1 MKSSNGEMVDTRDY
15 LIKKGIPQLFE
26 CLLTGLM
33 YHRPNDHLDYMQQ
46 CIEKIRANGMNSV
59 RWDLFL
65 QSKPVE
71 QLSLHTKAKVD
82 KDSSQNDATS
92 EIDSPRLC
100 IEEDSVVICIVAGPG
115 IDGSTFLK
123 ELIMHY
129 PKFIYVNLPD
139 LLKTRAINEQNQQQ
153 SRWHEAIQKLNN
165 RELLPN
171 DIVLETLLLKMNQ
184 HSDVDGFVIDGYPK
198 TETQYLDL
206 KKHVGMDRLK
216 CVILLD
222 ISEDY
227 SRQRLSERIS
237 HRDEVGNNNE
247 SDSID
252 CCISIFKN
260 QTLQVCKI
268 IDDDEKLRVIDGE
281 LNNDEILE
289 DILEL
294 FDQMI
299 SSKLV
304 ESEVHLIS
312 NASPNNVLAPV
323 NRRMK
328 GYESRPS
335 ISSIPRIVPVFP
347 DNGRM
352 HGINNC
358 PIILLL
364 GGPGSGRTEQA
375 LSLCKKFPGLAY
387 FNVTDFLRKNV
398 LDFINEN
405 DTKDWDVIARRVHSS
420 DPPSN
425 KDRLIPEYWDVQS
438 EVIRL
443 ESSNLAENN
452 RAVIIEGF
460 PCHEGQLNTFN
471 QCIGGVDLVIL
482 LDCEETTLI
491 DRLHQRYERLKRA
504 EDEDAIVLQRISFFK
519 HCTLPVIRYY
529 DERGKLV
536 TIPGDQEQSLIF
548 KNLVAL
554 MEFFLSTKEKSNNET
569 SDNKIVKTEE
579 IIPVISKLIK
589 NESRKLLTS
598 VTIDDDQSLETSFED
613 SVTKDN
619 DSSPSSQIIITPEC
633 KQNSLDQIELKLD
646 NLEGSPEKTVND
658 YLDKYKFVFVI
669 GSCDE
674 IRRLYCKHILK
685 QCNYN
690 YISMKSITDPVNF
703 DGDNTFNLDKLI
715 QIIIEEMSRTRKAGY
730 IIDGIPNSLAQAKE
744 IEAYSDSLK
753 FSNCKLVVLL
763 EDKFSEHDHSGD
775 NLQCHKNKVEES
787 LIEFLESTKKL
798 YRIPCSQNE
807 DEIAYQLHNLFT

>member
-1 MKSSNGEMVDTRDY
+1 MVDARDY

-71 QLSLHTKAKVD
+71 QLSLDMKTKVD
-82 KDSSQNDATS
+82 KDSSQHDAIS

-100 IEEDSVVICIVAGPG
+100 IKEDSVVICIIAGPG
-115 IDGSTFLK
+115 IDRSIFSK

-129 PKFIYVNLPD
+129 PKFVYVNLPD
-139 LLKTRAINEQNQQQ
+139 LLKTRAINEQSQQQ

-171 DIVLETLLLKMNQ
+171 DIVLETLLLKLNQ

-198 TETQYLDL
+198 TETQYLDV
-206 KKHVGMDRLK
+206 KRHVGMDRLK

-222 ISEDY
+222 VSEEY

-237 HRDEVGNNNE
+237 YRDEVCNNNE

-252 CCISIFKN
+252 CCLSIFKN

-281 LNNDEILE
+281 LNNNEILE

-294 FDQMI
+294 FDHMI
-299 SSKLV
+299 SNKLV
-304 ESEVHLIS
+304 ESEVHLAS
-312 NASPNNVLAPV
+312 NASSNNLLAPV
-323 NRRMK
+323 NRKTK

-335 ISSIPRIVPVFP
+335 ISSIPKIMPVFP
-347 DNGRM
+347 DNGRI
-352 HGINNC
+352 HGIYNC

-375 LSLCKKFPGLAY
+375 LRLCKKFSGLAY

-405 DTKDWDVIARRVHSS
+405 DTRDWDVIARRVHSS

-504 EDEDAIVLQRISFFK
+504 DDQDAVVLQRISFFK

-529 DERGKLV
+529 DERGKLI

-548 KNLVAL
+548 HNLVAV
-554 MEFFLSTKEKSNNET
+554 MEFFLSTG
-569 SDNKIVKTEE
+569 
-579 IIPVISKLIK
+579 
-589 NESRKLLTS
+589 

-619 DSSPSSQIIITPEC
+619 DSSPSSQLLITPEC
-633 KQNSLDQIELKLD
+633 NENSLDQIESKLEH
-646 NLEGSPEKTVND
+646 LEGSPAKTVND
-658 YLDKYKFVFVI
+658 DLDKYKFIFVI

-715 QIIIEEMSRTRKAGY
+715 QIITEEMSRTRKAGY
-730 IIDGIPNSLAQAKE
+730 IIDGIPNSLAQVKE

-753 FSNCKLVVLL
+753 FSNCKLIVLL

-775 NLQCHKNKVEES
+775 NSHCYKHKVEES
-787 LIEFLESTKKL
+787 LMGFLESTKKL

-807 DEIAYQLHNLFT
+807 DEIAYQLHNLFS

>member
-1 MKSSNGEMVDTRDY
+1 MVDARDY

-71 QLSLHTKAKVD
+71 QLSLDMKTKVD
-82 KDSSQNDATS
+82 KDSSQHDAIS

-100 IEEDSVVICIVAGPG
+100 IKEDSVVICIIAGPG
-115 IDGSTFLK
+115 IDRSIFSK

-129 PKFIYVNLPD
+129 PKFVYVNLPD
-139 LLKTRAINEQNQQQ
+139 LLKTRAINEQSQQQ

-171 DIVLETLLLKMNQ
+171 DIVLETLLLKLNQ

-198 TETQYLDL
+198 TETQYLDV
-206 KKHVGMDRLK
+206 KRHVGMDRLK

-222 ISEDY
+222 VSEEY

-237 HRDEVGNNNE
+237 YRDEVCNNNE

-252 CCISIFKN
+252 CCLSIFKN

-281 LNNDEILE
+281 LNNNEILE

-294 FDQMI
+294 FDHMI
-299 SSKLV
+299 SNKLV
-304 ESEVHLIS
+304 ESEVHLAS
-312 NASPNNVLAPV
+312 NASSNNLLAPV
-323 NRRMK
+323 NRKTK

-335 ISSIPRIVPVFP
+335 ISSIPKIMPVFP
-347 DNGRM
+347 DNGRI
-352 HGINNC
+352 HGIYNC

-375 LSLCKKFPGLAY
+375 LRLCKKFSGLAY

-405 DTKDWDVIARRVHSS
+405 DTRDWDVIARRVHSS

-504 EDEDAIVLQRISFFK
+504 DDQDAVVLQRISFFK

-529 DERGKLV
+529 DERGKLI

-548 KNLVAL
+548 HNLVAV
-554 MEFFLSTKEKSNNET
+554 MEFFLSTKEESNIET
-569 SDNKIVKTEE
+569 PDNKIVKTEE

-589 NESRKLLTS
+589 NENRKLLTG

-619 DSSPSSQIIITPEC
+619 DSSPSSQLLITPEC
-633 KQNSLDQIELKLD
+633 NENSLDQIESKLEH
-646 NLEGSPEKTVND
+646 LEGSPAKTVND
-658 YLDKYKFVFVI
+658 DLDKYKFIFVI

-715 QIIIEEMSRTRKAGY
+715 QIITEEMSRTRKAGY
-730 IIDGIPNSLAQAKE
+730 IIDGIPNSLAQVKE

-753 FSNCKLVVLL
+753 FSNCKLIVLL

-775 NLQCHKNKVEES
+775 NSHCYKHKVEES
-787 LIEFLESTKKL
+787 LMGFLESTKKL
-798 YRIPCSQNE
+798 YRVS
-807 DEIAYQLHNLFT
+807 

>member
-1 MKSSNGEMVDTRDY
+1 M
-15 LIKKGIPQLFE
+15 
-26 CLLTGLM
+26 
-33 YHRPNDHLDYMQQ
+33 
-46 CIEKIRANGMNSV
+46 
-59 RWDLFL
+59 
-65 QSKPVE
+65 
-71 QLSLHTKAKVD
+71 
-82 KDSSQNDATS
+82 
-92 EIDSPRLC
+92 
-100 IEEDSVVICIVAGPG
+100 
-115 IDGSTFLK
+115 
-123 ELIMHY
+123 
-129 PKFIYVNLPD
+129 
-139 LLKTRAINEQNQQQ
+139 
-153 SRWHEAIQKLNN
+153 
-165 RELLPN
+165 
-171 DIVLETLLLKMNQ
+171 
-184 HSDVDGFVIDGYPK
+184 
-198 TETQYLDL
+198 
-206 KKHVGMDRLK
+206 
-216 CVILLD
+216 
-222 ISEDY
+222 
-227 SRQRLSERIS
+227 
-237 HRDEVGNNNE
+237 
-247 SDSID
+247 
-252 CCISIFKN
+252 
-260 QTLQVCKI
+260 
-268 IDDDEKLRVIDGE
+268 
-281 LNNDEILE
+281 
-289 DILEL
+289 EL

-299 SSKLV
+299 SNKLV
-304 ESEVHLIS
+304 ESEVHPIS

-323 NRRMK
+323 NHRMK

-352 HGINNC
+352 NGINNC

-405 DTKDWDVIARRVHSS
+405 DTKDWD
-420 DPPSN
+420 
-425 KDRLIPEYWDVQS
+425 DVQS

-536 TIPGDQEQSLIF
+536 TKDNPRHELPPYRKLLCGLEWCSRKNSYRVIMGNNLCILFHILSF
-548 KNLVAL
+548 KKK
-554 MEFFLSTKEKSNNET
+554 KEKSNNET

-579 IIPVISKLIK
+579 IIPVISKLLK
-589 NESRKLLTS
+589 NENRKLLTS

-646 NLEGSPEKTVND
+646 NLEGS
-658 YLDKYKFVFVI
+658 
-669 GSCDE
+669 CDE

-690 YISMKSITDPVNF
+690 YISMKSITDPMNF

-730 IIDGIPNSLAQAKE
+730 IIDGIPNNLAQAKE

-798 YRIPCSQNE
+798 YRVS
-807 DEIAYQLHNLFT
+807 

>member
-1 MKSSNGEMVDTRDY
+1 
-15 LIKKGIPQLFE
+15 
-26 CLLTGLM
+26 M
-33 YHRPNDHLDYMQQ
+33 YHRPNDHLDYLQQ
-46 CIEKIRANGMNSV
+46 CIEKIRANGMDSV

-71 QLSLHTKAKVD
+71 KLSLHTKTKVD
-82 KDSSQNDATS
+82 EDSSQHDAIPK
-92 EIDSPRLC
+92 IDSPRLC
-100 IEEDSVVICIVAGPG
+100 VKEDTVVICIISGPG
-115 IDGSTFLK
+115 IDRSIISE

-139 LLKTRAINEQNQQQ
+139 LLKTRAINEQTQQQ
-153 SRWHEAIQKLNN
+153 SRWHDAIQKLNN
-165 RELLPN
+165 GELLPN
-171 DIVLETLLLKMNQ
+171 DIVLETLLLKLNQ
-184 HSDVDGFVIDGYPK
+184 HSDADGFIIYGFPK
-198 TETQYLDL
+198 TEIQYLDL
-206 KKHVGMDRLK
+206 KQYVGMDRLK
-216 CVILLD
+216 CAILLD
-222 ISEDY
+222 ISEEY
-227 SRQRLSERIS
+227 SRKRLSERIS
-237 HRDEVGNNNE
+237 HTDEVCNNNE
-247 SDSID
+247 PDSID
-252 CCISIFKN
+252 RCLSIFKN
-260 QTLQVCKI
+260 QTLQACKL

-281 LNNDEILE
+281 LNCNEILE
-289 DILEL
+289 DILEVC
-294 FDQMI
+294 DHMI
-299 SSKLV
+299 SNNLV
-304 ESEVHLIS
+304 DSEVHHTS
-312 NASPNNVLAPV
+312 NASPDNLLIPINHGT
-323 NRRMK
+323 RGR
-328 GYESRPS
+328 GSRPS
-335 ISSIPRIVPVFP
+335 ISSIPRIVPVFS

-352 HGINNC
+352 SGIYNC

-375 LSLCKKFPGLAY
+375 LSLCEKFSGLAY

-420 DPPSN
+420 DPPLK

-443 ESSNLAENN
+443 ESSNLAGNS

-504 EDEDAIVLQRISFFK
+504 EDEDAVVLQRISFFK

-548 KNLVAL
+548 KHLVAVI
-554 MEFFLSTKEKSNNET
+554 EFFLRMKEEPKNET
-569 SDNKIVKTEE
+569 SDNEIVNTEE
-579 IIPVISKLIK
+579 IIPVISKLLK
-589 NESRKLLTS
+589 NENRKLLTG

-619 DSSPSSQIIITPEC
+619 DSSPSSQLIITPEGN
-633 KQNSLDQIELKLD
+633 QNSLDQIESKLD

-658 YLDKYKFVFVI
+658 DLDKYKFIFVI

-690 YISMKSITDPVNF
+690 YISMKSITDPVNL
-703 DGDNTFNLDKLI
+703 DGDNTFSLEKLI
-715 QIIIEEMSRTRKAGY
+715 QIITEEMSRTRKAGY

-744 IEAYSDSLK
+744 IEAYNDSLK
-753 FSNCKLVVLL
+753 FSNCKLIILL
-763 EDKFSEHDHSGD
+763 EDKFSDHDHSGD
-775 NLQCHKNKVEES
+775 NSQCHKNEIEES
-787 LIEFLESTKKL
+787 LIEFLESTKKIC
-798 YRIPCSQNE
+798 RISCSKSE
-807 DEIAYQLHNLFT
+807 DEIAYQLHNLFS